1 MIQEQIRREEDK
13 LNLEAPELLA
23 LGDDE
28 QQQQTAGQSNQHIA
42 NSQMAGLVESE
53 VDETRRFTVKDFKEK
68 AEQFVKKNFDNYAK
82 KKKQATKQKN

>member
-1 MIQEQIRREEDK
+1 
-13 LNLEAPELLA
+13 
-23 LGDDE
+23 
-28 QQQQTAGQSNQHIA
+28 
-42 NSQMAGLVESE
+42 MAGLVESE